1 MKTDKIQQSRKYQAA
16 KQLESALNDYGF
28 NPDRFTAAIPSF
40 HKTLEQSFMR
50 LIIACIKFL
59 ADDSNRFID
68 LRNQGAHKAAV
79 ILAQALEEHKDE
91 IYLPFI

>member
-1 MKTDKIQQSRKYQAA
+1 MKTDNIQQSREYQAA
-16 KQLESALNDYGF
+16 RELERALNDYGF
-28 NPDRFTAAIPSF
+28 NPDRFTAAIPSL

-50 LIIACIKFL
+50 LIISCIKFM

-68 LRNQGAHKAAV
+68 LRNQGAHKVAV

>member
-1 MKTDKIQQSRKYQAA
+1 MKTDNIQQSREYQAA
-16 KQLESALNDYGF
+16 RELERALNDYGF
-28 NPDRFTAAIPSF
+28 NPDRFLVGRSIIIL
-40 HKTLEQSFMR
+40 LEQSFMR
-50 LIIACIKFL
+50 LIIACIKFM